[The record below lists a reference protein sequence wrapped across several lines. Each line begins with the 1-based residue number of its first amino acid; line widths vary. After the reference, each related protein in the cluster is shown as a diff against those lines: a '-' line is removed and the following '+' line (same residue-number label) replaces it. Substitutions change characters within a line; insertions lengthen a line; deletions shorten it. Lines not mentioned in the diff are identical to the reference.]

1 MSRRAE
7 TASTAS
13 KGLRLQARGHLPLKL
28 DVRHLTTTLLA
39 EPLAR
44 PLLRFFF
51 RLKVELPQG
60 GWPDNAL
67 VCANHAS
74 FFDPI
79 VVGACYPRPLSYFA
93 RASLWKLPIVRQ
105 ALDVLGGLPVD
116 RSAPQLE
123 IMRRT
128 VSWLKEGRNILI
140 FPEGTRTKTGK
151 LGPLQTGP
159 AMFARRA
166 GVAIMPVYLHRTAQA
181 WPRGWPFP
189 ALGAAKLTI
198 VFGEALTCPKN
209 ITGKAQDRWLTA
221 ELDRWMHQQESRLN
235 NQYQHQKAP
244 EHG

>member
-1 MSRRAE
+1 MTGHHA
-7 TASTAS
+7 T
-13 KGLRLQARGHLPLKL
+13 LQPRGGLPLQL
-28 DVRHLTTTLLA
+28 TIRQLTTTLLA
-39 EPLAR
+39 QPLAL

-51 RLKVELPQG
+51 RLKIEPPQQ
-60 GWPDNAL
+60 GWPETAL

-116 RSAPQLE
+116 RSAPQLD

-128 VSWLKEGRNILI
+128 VAWLTEGRNILI
-140 FPEGTRTKTGK
+140 FPEGTRTKTGT
-151 LGPLQTGP
+151 LGQLQTGP

-166 GVAIMPVYLHRTAQA
+166 KVAIMPVYLHRTAQA
-181 WPRGWPFP
+181 WPRGWPLP

-198 VFGEALTCPKN
+198 VFGEALVCPDH
-209 ITGKAQDRWLTA
+209 IRGKAQDRWLT
-221 ELDRWMHQQESRLN
+221 EHLSNWMQQQEQRLN
-235 NQYQHQKAP
+235 QPRRSQSSRRPEVQH
-244 EHG
+244 G